1 MKHSIELSWLEKM
14 SFEAT
19 VDEYRITLDANP
31 EAGGQGK
38 GPRPKPLM
46 MVVLAGCT
54 AMDVVHILNKM
65 HLPVEDLSIRVEA
78 ETREDFPK
86 DFLYMHL
93 IYEFKG
99 KDLPLEKL
107 EKAVELSQEKYCGV
121 TATLMKAIKI
131 THEVRL
137 A

>member
-1 MKHSIELSWLEKM
+1 MKHTVALNWLEQM

-19 VDEYRITLDANP
+19 IDEYRITLDANP
-31 EAGGQGK
+31 ENGGQGK

-46 MVVLAGCT
+46 MVALAGCT
-54 AMDVVHILNKM
+54 AMDVVGILKKM
-65 HLPVEDLSIRVEA
+65 RLPLEDLSVKVEA
-78 ETREDFPK
+78 ETRDDFPK
-86 DFLYMHL
+86 DFLHMHL

-99 KDLPLEKL
+99 KDLPMDKL

-131 THEVRL
+131 SHEIRL
-137 A
+137 V